1 VLAALLRRLTAS
13 GLRRGLSGS
22 TPWLLVAVAATGV
35 RVLRRLA
42 IPEQEVLYRTAVKPG
57 DVFEIVT
64 KAGMSKR

>member
-1 VLAALLRRLTAS
+1 MT
-13 GLRRGLSGS
+13 GS
-22 TPWLLVAVAATGV
+22 TPWLVVAVVATGV

-64 KAGMSKR
+64 RTKK

>member
-1 VLAALLRRLTAS
+1 MLFAALLRRLTAS

-22 TPWLLVAVAATGV
+22 TPWLIVGVLATGV
-35 RVLRRLA
+35 RVLRRLS

-64 KAGMSKR
+64 RSKQ

>member
-1 VLAALLRRLTAS
+1 MYIALLRRLTAT
-13 GLRRGLSGS
+13 GFRRGTTGS
-22 TPWLLVAVAATGV
+22 TPWLMIAVVAVGA

-64 KAGMSKR
+64 RSGK